1 MELRT
6 LGRETLTMQVSAES
20 TFRDQLMDRRR
31 KLESAAQ
38 SETASA
44 DVARLLVEVDAAL
57 ARMDGG
63 TYGLCEV
70 CRDPVE
76 IDRLIAD
83 PLVRFC
89 IDHLTPPEQRALEDD
104 LALAARIQREL
115 LPKADTRVDGW
126 EISYLYHPARVVSGD
141 YCDLINASDGAF
153 FFMLGDVS
161 GKGVAASMLMAHLHA
176 LYRSLILTELSL
188 ASLMER
194 ASRVFCESTL
204 PTHYAT
210 LVGGRAEPSGEIEIC
225 NAGHPPPLV
234 VTRDGVSNI
243 EATGLPVGLFCEE
256 RFSTVRVRLA
266 PDDALLLYTDG
277 VSEARDEAGVE
288 YGRERLRQLLASCY
302 RRPAADVLR
311 MCLDDLR
318 KFRGRAAA
326 TDDVTLMVVRRAL
339 AA

>member
-1 MELRT
+1 
-6 LGRETLTMQVSAES
+6 LTTPVTAES

-31 KLESAAQ
+31 KLESAVAGKTP
-38 SETASA
+38 SG
-44 DVARLLVEVDAAL
+44 DVARLLMEVDSAL
-57 ARMDGG
+57 ARMDDG

-70 CRDPVE
+70 CHEPVE

-89 IDHLTPPEQRALEDD
+89 IDHLTPREQRALEDD

-126 EISYLYHPARVVSGD
+126 EISYVYHPARVVSGD
-141 YCDLINASDGAF
+141 YCDLINSSDGAL

-176 LYRSLILTELSL
+176 LYRSLILTGLGL

-194 ASRVFCESTL
+194 ASHVFCESTL

-234 VTRDGVSNI
+234 VTRDGVSDI

-277 VSEARDEAGVE
+277 VSEGRDDAGAE
-288 YGRERLRQLLASCY
+288 YGRERLRRLLASCY
-302 RRPAADVLR
+302 GQPAADVLR
-311 MCLDDLR
+311 MCLEDLR
-318 KFRGRAAA
+318 TFRGGTAA
-326 TDDVTLMVVRRAL
+326 TDDLTLMVVRRAL

>member
-1 MELRT
+1 MRT

-31 KLESAAQ
+31 KLENAAQ
-38 SETASA
+38 SDTASA

-57 ARMDGG
+57 ARMDEG

-70 CRDPVE
+70 CHDPVE

-89 IDHLTPPEQRALEDD
+89 IDHLTPREQRALEDD

-126 EISYLYHPARVVSGD
+126 EISYVYHPARVVSGD
-141 YCDLINASDGAF
+141 YCDLINSSDGAF

-176 LYRSLILTELSL
+176 LYRSLVLTGLSL

-234 VTRDGVSNI
+234 VTRDGVSDI
-243 EATGLPVGLFCEE
+243 QATGLPVGLFCEE

-266 PDDALLLYTDG
+266 TDDALLLYTDG

-288 YGRERLRQLLASCY
+288 YGRERLRQLLASCH
-302 RRPAADVLR
+302 RRPAADVLG

-318 KFRGRAAA
+318 RFRGRTAA
-326 TDDVTLMVVRRAL
+326 TDDLTLMVVRRNL